1 MRVRLYSE
9 EHESDDPMRSL
20 LAHVKT
26 ASGGRL
32 LNMHRQ
38 MASAPCVLAGYMG
51 LRDVLAAHG
60 TADGRIRSAV
70 AVAASGADRGQY
82 TLAINNMLATR
93 EGWSEEQIVAMS
105 SGRTSGD
112 STVDALLEVA
122 REAIAGDGS
131 VSDTTWSAAL
141 DAGWAPEFLGELF
154 AYVAL
159 VSYCDQFV
167 RYARTVFDVEP
178 SAATR

>member
-9 EHESDDPMRSL
+9 EHESNDAVRSL

-51 LRDVLAAHG
+51 LRDALAAHG

-70 AVAASGADRGQY
+70 AVAASGAGRGKY

-93 EGWSEEQIVAMS
+93 EGWSEKEIVAIS
-105 SGRTSGD
+105 SGDSSGD
-112 STVDALLEVA
+112 STLDALLEVA
-122 REAIAGDGS
+122 RETIAEDGS
-131 VSDTTWSAAL
+131 VRDTTWSAAL
-141 DAGWAPEFLGELF
+141 EAGWSPEFLGELF

-167 RYARTVFDVEP
+167 RYARTAFDVQP
-178 SAATR
+178 STATP